1 MKPARFPSDLL
12 SWLEA
17 RKRHRLTDAHVQMA
31 RELGLNPGKLG
42 GLDNHR
48 QELWKAPLPQF
59 IEQCYLKRFGID
71 QPAEILSLEDWV
83 ARKQARRER
92 KKADRRQRLAEPGG
106 RRHHR
111 ARSDCVPVT
120 PGPPQ
125 CFLRAHVT
133 AAPGGKDHSVADVC
147 SSPRPSKSPG

>member
-71 QPAEILSLEDWV
+71 QPAEILSREDWV
-83 ARKQARRER
+83 ARKQARKE
-92 KKADRRQRLAEPGG
+92 KKKEAKRQRLAEQQGDLPDSSLAFPGE
-106 RRHHR
+106 
-111 ARSDCVPVT
+111 P
-120 PGPPQ
+120 
-125 CFLRAHVT
+125 
-133 AAPGGKDHSVADVC
+133 
-147 SSPRPSKSPG
+147 